1 MTIEDFLRLTL
12 RNIVVLLVSIL
23 VCVGA
28 AFGYYKLQTPI
39 YAAKALGYV
48 SVSAGND
55 EQGNPVA
62 LASGNQTLQMD
73 KASTYV
79 SLFKTRAVGQG
90 IVDRL
95 KLEGA
100 SPDAIAAGLT
110 AWVDSNA
117 PVIFVS
123 AKNADPRLASDIA
136 NAAVE
141 SAAAEAR
148 RLDTGGREGAQPVT
162 VLVPYEEAL
171 APGAPIEPVLSK
183 YLLVGFG
190 VGIFLGYLIAFL
202 RFRADTRVRTVED
215 VEKKLETPVF
225 AVLPESKALQRE
237 KGGELPEPNSFTER
251 EALRK
256 LRTNLRFLD
265 IDNPPR
271 VIVVTSAIP
280 AEGKSTVSGNLA
292 RVLARSGQKTL
303 LIDADLRRP
312 VVHTEFDV
320 DGSVGLTQLLTG
332 RVALDDVVQKSS
344 VRNLQFPPD
353 SLALRVRVD
362 PQHVEFVL
370 FQPDKTDRGHSLV
383 GTSLPLL
390 PRSGLRRARPE
401 REKKARGGK
410 PRLREALAQVGQ
422 AQFPLLGV
430 MRESGH
436 VERIQQFQIG
446 FSPAFTQVQANR
458 AGGSGIFIAKGQAR
472 LCRIGAH
479 HQEFPVC
486 YPPLLRHESRAFR
499 QRAVCP
505 GPSLR
510 RLGMGCGQQFCSRA
524 APPLGGSYRALNRA
538 VGQQAGIA
546 DKSLSRVFCV
556 RVFCARAF
564 CVHFGLRQ

>member
-39 YAAKALGYV
+39 YQARALGYV
-48 SVSAGND
+48 SVSAGTD

-62 LASGNQTLQMD
+62 LASSNQTLQMD
-73 KASTYV
+73 KASMYV

-90 IVDRL
+90 VIDDLGL
-95 KLEGA
+95 KGA
-100 SPDAIAAGLT
+100 SPDAVASGLV
-110 AWVDSNA
+110 AWVDKNA
-117 PVIFVS
+117 PVIIV
-123 AKNADPRLASDIA
+123 AAEDPDPRKASDIA
-136 NAAVE
+136 NAAVKA
-141 SAAAEAR
+141 AAAEAR
-148 RLDTGGREGAQPVT
+148 RLDTGGNEAAQPVT
-162 VLVPYEEAL
+162 VLVPYQEAL
-171 APGAPIEPVLSK
+171 APSAPIRPKVGK
-183 YLLVGFG
+183 FLLVGFG
-190 VGIFLGYLIAFL
+190 VGIFLGYMIAFL

-344 VRNLQFPPD
+344 VRNLHVLPAGQIPPNPSELLGSRRMD
-353 SLALRVRVD
+353 QLLKELRKEYFVILDAPPVLPVTDATLLAR
-362 PQHVEFVL
+362 Q
-370 FQPDKTDRGHSLV
+370 TDGALIVVSS
-383 GTSLPLL
+383 GTSRLEVLTRAFDSMRSVDAKILGAVLNRVSTKRISRIAYGDAEYGYGSGYGYGSKYGYGANYGYGYGEIPTPEEDENTPEVELPDADS
-390 PRSGLRRARPE
+390 PVVATESHGRRVARRRAE
-401 REKKARGGK
+401 DA
-410 PRLREALAQVGQ
+410 
-422 AQFPLLGV
+422 
-430 MRESGH
+430 
-436 VERIQQFQIG
+436 
-446 FSPAFTQVQANR
+446 
-458 AGGSGIFIAKGQAR
+458 
-472 LCRIGAH
+472 
-479 HQEFPVC
+479 
-486 YPPLLRHESRAFR
+486 
-499 QRAVCP
+499 
-505 GPSLR
+505 
-510 RLGMGCGQQFCSRA
+510 
-524 APPLGGSYRALNRA
+524 
-538 VGQQAGIA
+538 
-546 DKSLSRVFCV
+546 
-556 RVFCARAF
+556 
-564 CVHFGLRQ
+564 